1 MAVPLNEI
9 NKEDNL
15 HFVPRNQMKD
25 WGFKRY
31 KGIDVE
37 GYVEDETELEVVYSI
52 LETVEYQENKL
63 KMLLEVN
70 S

>member
-1 MAVPLNEI
+1 M
-9 NKEDNL
+9 

>member
-1 MAVPLNEI
+1 
-9 NKEDNL
+9 
-15 HFVPRNQMKD
+15 MKD